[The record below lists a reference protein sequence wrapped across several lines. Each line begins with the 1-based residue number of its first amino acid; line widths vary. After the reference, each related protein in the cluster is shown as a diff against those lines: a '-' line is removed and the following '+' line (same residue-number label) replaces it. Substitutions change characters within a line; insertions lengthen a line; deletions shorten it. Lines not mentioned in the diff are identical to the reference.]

1 MNAPLIFIGLPIIFG
16 LIFTLI
22 RHYRQLT
29 LWLAAFVCA
38 GLGLFALAFPLGEV
52 VPIGNLRPE
61 IGTTFSVLGRNF
73 ILNNQDRTVLFFLF
87 GIGFLWFL
95 AAGFTWAHRFFA
107 PFGMGIIAAF
117 VAALAVQPILYS
129 ALFVEVAVLLS
140 IPLLA
145 PPGKP
150 LKVSVQR
157 FLIFQTLAMPFI
169 LFAGWLIGQGEIN
182 PSAQETLLRASAFLA
197 LGFAF
202 MLAVFP
208 FYSWMPQLSEE
219 THPYPAGFIL
229 TLLPVSVLLIGLNF
243 LNSIG
248 WLRSS
253 ADAFTVLRLVGVIMV
268 FTGGIWA
275 AFQKNLARLLGY
287 AVILETGFALVTLGL
302 RSNAGFELFVAG
314 LFPRVLGLFV
324 FSMAL
329 GTMYNRGVDF
339 RFPAIRAIGTQMPF
353 ATTAI
358 LLSLF
363 SMGGL
368 PLLASFPIR
377 LDIFEQLSSIDI
389 PQTVFVLLGSAGFLF
404 AAVRVLAVMV
414 IPKAETQQIGGETRV
429 QRISLSIAIAALT
442 LLGLFPGQVLPL
454 ISGVLEMIPLIYP
467 LR

>member
-1 MNAPLIFIGLPIIFG
+1 
-16 LIFTLI
+16 
-22 RHYRQLT
+22 
-29 LWLAAFVCA
+29 
-38 GLGLFALAFPLGEV
+38 LGL
-52 VPIGNLRPE
+52 
-61 IGTTFSVLGRNF
+61 
-73 ILNNQDRTVLFFLF
+73 
-87 GIGFLWFL
+87 
-95 AAGFTWAHRFFA
+95 H
-107 PFGMGIIAAF
+107 
-117 VAALAVQPILYS
+117 
-129 ALFVEVAVLLS
+129 
-140 IPLLA
+140 
-145 PPGKP
+145 
-150 LKVSVQR
+150 
-157 FLIFQTLAMPFI
+157 
-169 LFAGWLIGQGEIN
+169 
-182 PSAQETLLRASAFLA
+182 
-197 LGFAF
+197 
-202 MLAVFP
+202 
-208 FYSWMPQLSEE
+208 
-219 THPYPAGFIL
+219 
-229 TLLPVSVLLIGLNF
+229 
-243 LNSIG
+243 
-248 WLRSS
+248 
-253 ADAFTVLRLVGVIMV
+253 
-268 FTGGIWA
+268 
-275 AFQKNLARLLGY
+275 
-287 AVILETGFALVTLGL
+287 
-302 RSNAGFELFVAG
+302 SNAGFELFVAG

-454 ISGVLEMIPLIYP
+454 ISGILEMIPLIYP